1 MSSGLLD
8 PALNA
13 APSRRLCHIH
23 LIGICG
29 TGMAAM
35 AAMLQQQGFTI
46 TGSDQNVYPPM
57 SDFLAGLGIEVMPG
71 YTAANLAAQP
81 DLVIVGNVVRITNP
95 EAVEL
100 ARLRLPYLSMPQ
112 ALAHFFL
119 EGKQSLVVAGTHGKT
134 TTSSLLAT
142 TLHRIGATPGF
153 MIGGLV
159 EAFGRNSNVSNGT
172 YFVVEG
178 DEYDTAFFNKVS
190 KFQHYRPQCAILTS
204 VEFDHADIFADLAS
218 IKASFAEFIE
228 RIPCDGALVAHLD
241 DPVVA
246 ELAKKARC
254 AVIGYG
260 SAGSRSEWWLDD
272 LQVKGLSSE
281 FAVYHRGEKKGQCH
295 LPMPGMH
302 NALNALAVIALLAY
316 LGFSF
321 AAIVAGLATFE
332 GVKRRQQIRGVVRG
346 ITVIDD
352 FAHHPTAVRETLNAL
367 RLAWPDNRLVV
378 VFEPRTNSSRRAVF
392 QDEYTRAFGA
402 ADQVL
407 IREHIP
413 LETIPLNEQFSS
425 LRLAADLAQ
434 NKINAHAYAN
444 TDAILDALVHIC
456 QPGDVVVIL
465 SNGGFD
471 GIHERLLQRLKH
483 PA

>member
-1 MSSGLLD
+1 MSACLLE
-8 PALNA
+8 PALNS
-13 APSRRLCHIH
+13 APERPRHIH

-35 AAMLQQQGFTI
+35 AGMLQQQGFMV

-57 SDFLAGLGIEVMPG
+57 SDFLAGLGIEVMAG
-71 YTAANLAAQP
+71 YAAANLSVRP
-81 DLVIVGNVVRITNP
+81 DLVIVGNVVRSTNP

-100 ARLRLPYLSMPQ
+100 ARLRIPYLSMPQ
-112 ALAHFFL
+112 ALGHFFL

-142 TLHRIGATPGF
+142 TLHRIGVTPGF

-159 EAFGRNSNVSNGT
+159 EAFGRNSQVSDGP

-190 KFQHYRPQCAILTS
+190 KFQHYQPRCAILTS
-204 VEFDHADIFADLAS
+204 VEFDHADIFADLAA
-218 IKASFAEFIE
+218 IKAAFAEFIG
-228 RIPCDGALVAHLD
+228 RIPAEGALVAHIE

-246 ELAKKARC
+246 ELAPAARC
-254 AVIGYG
+254 PVIGYG
-260 SAGSRSEWWLDD
+260 VGAACEWRLAD
-272 LQVKGLSSE
+272 LQAHGLASD
-281 FAVYHRGEKKGQCH
+281 FAVHHHGQLLGRCR
-295 LPMPGMH
+295 LPMPGLH
-302 NALNALAVIALLAY
+302 NALNALAVIALLSR
-316 LGFSF
+316 LGFAF
-321 AAIVAGLATFE
+321 ERIVDGLSSFE

-346 ITVIDD
+346 VTVVDD

-392 QDEYTRAFGA
+392 QQDYARVFGA

-407 IREHIP
+407 IREPVP
-413 LETIPLNEQFSS
+413 LENLPLNEQFSS
-425 LRLAADLAQ
+425 AQLAATLRSNGIKAKSFPD
-434 NKINAHAYAN
+434 
-444 TDAILDALVHIC
+444 TDAILDVLSRAS
-456 QPGDVVVIL
+456 QPGDIVAIL

-471 GIHERLLQRLKH
+471 GIHERLLTLLGQ
-483 PA
+483 AA

>member
-1 MSSGLLD
+1 MSACLLD
-8 PALNA
+8 PALNF
-13 APSRRLCHIH
+13 APERPRHIH

-35 AAMLQQQGFTI
+35 AAMLQQQGCMV

-57 SDFLAGLGIEVMPG
+57 SDFLAGLGIEVMAG
-71 YTAANLAAQP
+71 YAAANLSARP
-81 DLVIVGNVVRITNP
+81 DLVIVGNVVRRTNP

-100 ARLRLPYLSMPQ
+100 ARLRIPYLSMPQ
-112 ALAHFFL
+112 ALGHFFL

-142 TLHRIGATPGF
+142 TLHRIGVTPGF

-159 EAFGRNSNVSNGT
+159 EAFGRNSQVSDSP

-190 KFQHYRPQCAILTS
+190 KFQHYRPHCAILTS
-204 VEFDHADIFADLAS
+204 VEFDHADIFADLAA
-218 IKASFAEFIE
+218 IKAAFAEFIG
-228 RIPCDGALVAHLD
+228 RIPTEGALVAHIE

-246 ELAKKARC
+246 ELAPAAC
-254 AVIGYG
+254 CPVIGYG
-260 SAGSRSEWWLDD
+260 TGAGCEWRLAD
-272 LQVKGLSSE
+272 LQAHGLSSD
-281 FAVYHRGEKKGQCH
+281 FAVHHHGQLLGRCR
-295 LPMPGMH
+295 LPMPGLH
-302 NALNALAVIALLAY
+302 NALNALAVIALLSH

-321 AAIVAGLATFE
+321 NRIIEGLASFE

-346 ITVIDD
+346 VTVVDD

-392 QDEYTRAFGA
+392 QHDYAQVFGA

-407 IREHIP
+407 IREPVP
-413 LETIPLNEQFSS
+413 LENLPPHEQFSAAQ
-425 LRLAADLAQ
+425 LAAALRCNGIMATAFPD
-434 NKINAHAYAN
+434 
-444 TDAILDALVHIC
+444 TDAILDVLSHAS
-456 QPGDVVVIL
+456 QRGDVVAIL

-471 GIHERLLQRLKH
+471 GIHERLLTLLGQ
-483 PA
+483 AA